1 MAKDWAF
8 ISADSRPRLL
18 LTARSFIPVFPSK
31 LAKFDD
37 LSPDQNCL
45 CDDLIAKL
53 GRVNLT
59 GDVADEHTRKGLWDR
74 VFATWNT
81 DNMTEPPAPKPTSRA
96 TVSHPRRSS
105 TLARYLKKDLPGRR
119 GNISAARKAGGK
131 AYLKPNVT
139 WDGFSIHYNLVDK
152 NGAGIPSSSV
162 VSRMR
167 SHYVRQAREVPP
179 LPMRVD
185 WNHPVPNGRWKLSSI
200 LYETVVMLRR
210 RPSRPSSSSAP
221 AGCLL
226 TLDRGC

>member
-1 MAKDWAF
+1 MAEDWAF
-8 ISADSRPRLL
+8 ISAYSRPRLL

-37 LSPDQNCL
+37 RSPDQKCL

-59 GDVADEHTRKGLWDR
+59 GDVADEHTRKGLWGR
-74 VFATWNT
+74 LFATWNT
-81 DNMTEPPAPKPTSRA
+81 DNMIEPPDTDKPRDRLASE
-96 TVSHPRRSS
+96 RRSS

-152 NGAGIPSSSV
+152 NGAGVPSSSV
-162 VSRMR
+162 VFKDA
-167 SHYVRQAREVPP
+167 V
-179 LPMRVD
+179 
-185 WNHPVPNGRWKLSSI
+185 
-200 LYETVVMLRR
+200 TLRAA
-210 RPSRPSSSSAP
+210 SQGGAATSDAS
-221 AGCLL
+221 
-226 TLDRGC
+226 